1 MGLRVGPVNA
11 KTFAGRTKRDSGY
24 DLGTSRQYKSSP
36 LREDSDAPVHRRL
49 PARAGA
55 RQLAG
60 RLAHTSGEALAR
72 IRLALEA
79 DIAARLGRG
88 DALPRVRGLG
98 ELETEA
104 PAGEHCFEVHINLK
118 HLQALANHQ
127 QGRWN

>member
-1 MGLRVGPVNA
+1 MHLYIGV
-11 KTFAGRTKRDSGY
+11 Y
-24 DLGTSRQYKSSP
+24 
-36 LREDSDAPVHRRL
+36 LRELGPDSW
-49 PARAGA
+49 RAGSPDLPHVTA
-55 RQLAG
+55 T
-60 RLAHTSGEALAR
+60 AHTSGEALAR